1 MIGQWDSQL
10 VDALENGM
18 SEPDICCNSS
28 SLPQPLI
35 VSDSGIEEYILQE
48 AVPKHAVEM
57 FNQTTSPIKSP
68 IHLKSMPDEVADSI
82 EKNLEN
88 LLESTQQDLNNL
100 HDQLSGA
107 DNNKTEC
114 RTCQENQIT
123 TNKRL
128 EELRIQVIP
137 IIFDKTMMVNKIIFC
152 FS

>member
-1 MIGQWDSQL
+1 MCIIFIGQWDSQL
-10 VDALENGM
+10 VDALENGI
-18 SEPDICCNSS
+18 SEPDTCCSS
-28 SLPQPLI
+28 SSIPQPSV

-68 IHLKSMPDEVADSI
+68 IPSKTMSDEAVDSL

-100 HDQLSGA
+100 QNQLSGT
-107 DNNKTEC
+107 DSVKSEC
-114 RTCQENQIT
+114 QDSQII

-128 EELRIQVIP
+128 EELRIQVNIYT
-137 IIFDKTMMVNKIIFC
+137 FKYNLSAL